1 MNRTCDLHCHSSFS
15 DGSLTPAELIR
26 LAEQQGLSALALTDH
41 NTSAGLK
48 EFMEAG
54 KDSDVIAVPGC
65 EFSTEWNDKEI
76 HVVGLFFQEK
86 YWNEIE
92 DFLELSHIAKINSNL
107 ALIANLNRAG
117 YQVSEEEASAL
128 TKGDFNRS
136 HIARVLMK
144 KGYVHSVQE
153 AFDTL
158 LKEGKG
164 FYTPAKKISPMTG
177 IRFIKVYGATAII
190 AHPFLNLSLEELKV
204 FLPQAKEA
212 GLDAIETLYTEFDEE
227 TTRTAIAL
235 AEEYGLKQSGG
246 SDFHGAAKPDIFLGT
261 GRGNLRIPYSFY
273 EDLLKCANFYV

>member
-1 MNRTCDLHCHSSFS
+1 MNRRCDLHCHSGFS
-15 DGSLTPAELIR
+15 DGSLTPAELVE
-26 LAEQQGLSALALTDH
+26 LAEKQGLSALALTDH

-54 KDSDVIAVPGC
+54 KDSPVITVPGC
-65 EFSTEWNDKEI
+65 EFSTEWKEKEI
-76 HVVGLFFQEK
+76 HIVGLFFQEK

-164 FYTPAKKISPMTG
+164 FYTPAKKLSPMAV
-177 IRFIKVYGATAII
+177 IRFIKVYGATAVM

-204 FLPQAKEA
+204 FLPEAKEA
-212 GLDAIETLYTEFDEE
+212 GMDAIETLYTEFDEE
-227 TTRTAIAL
+227 TTKTAIAL
-235 AEEYGLKQSGG
+235 AEQYGLKQSGG

-261 GRGNLRIPYSFY
+261 GRGNLNIPYSFY
-273 EDLLKCANFYV
+273 EDLLKCADFYV

>member
-1 MNRTCDLHCHSSFS
+1 
-15 DGSLTPAELIR
+15 
-26 LAEQQGLSALALTDH
+26 
-41 NTSAGLK
+41 
-48 EFMEAG
+48 MEAG

-107 ALIANLNRAG
+107 ALIANLNRVG

-164 FYTPAKKISPMTG
+164 FYTPAKKISPMAV

-261 GRGNLRIPYSFY
+261 GRGNLCIPYSFY